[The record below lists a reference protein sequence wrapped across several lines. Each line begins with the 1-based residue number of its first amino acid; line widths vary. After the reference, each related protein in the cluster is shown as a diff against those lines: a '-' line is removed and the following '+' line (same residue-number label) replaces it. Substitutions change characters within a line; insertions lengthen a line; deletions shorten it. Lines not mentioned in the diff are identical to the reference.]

1 MKKILLPLA
10 MLAIVAL
17 PATADA
23 AGQCRNSST
32 GKFAKCGTPGAVPAA
47 QYVAKGKTKAKAA
60 AKPAMT
66 AAKPAMAATA
76 AKPAAAKPSLMSRM
90 KMKPKPAAAAAPA
103 A

>member
-10 MLAIVAL
+10 MLAIIAL

-23 AGQCRNSST
+23 AGQCRNQAT
-32 GKFAKCGTPGAVPAA
+32 GKFAKCGSPGAVPAA

-60 AKPAMT
+60 

-90 KMKPKPAAAAAPA
+90 KMKPKPKPAAAAAPA